1 MKNKEYLKLLETIQ
15 EDGKETPSNERF
27 LIIDGLNLFFRNFAI
42 LNMVNPEGAHIGG
55 LGGFFRSLG
64 ALIRNI
70 QPTSVYVIFD
80 GEGSTIN
87 RKNLLPE
94 YKAGR
99 DIRRIT
105 NWDIFE
111 DLKDEDSA
119 KVNQIVRIV
128 HYLQALPVK
137 IISLER
143 AEADDIISYLAT
155 TLPKTKDDKAVI
167 VSVDKDFLQLVSD
180 TVMVYRPIEKKY
192 YSPPTMLETYNFPT
206 ENFIIYKTLMGD
218 ASDNL
223 SGIKGL
229 GKVKLKKLF
238 PEIYQR
244 PITLKEIYDISVERL
259 EENIIYA
266 RLVQAYPQLKKKFLI
281 MDLSKPMLDEK
292 DIKEID
298 EVVET
303 KELPYFPDEFVQM
316 YNQDQLGRMVGNNVG
331 FWVKE
336 TFEKLAN

>member
-1 MKNKEYLKLLETIQ
+1 MKKGKYLKLLDNIQ
-15 EDGKETPSNERF
+15 EDREESPSNERF

-70 QPTSVYVIFD
+70 QPTSVYVVFD

-111 DLKDEDSA
+111 DLKDEDAA
-119 KVNQIVRIV
+119 KVNQIVRII
-128 HYLQALPVK
+128 HYLQALPIK

-143 AEADDIISYLAT
+143 AEADDVISHLAT
-155 TLPKTKDDKAVI
+155 TLPKTENDKAVI

-180 TVMVYRPIEKKY
+180 RVIVYRPIEKKY
-192 YSPPTMLETYNFPT
+192 YTPQIMRETYNFPT

-223 SGIKGL
+223 SGVKGL
-229 GKVKLKKLF
+229 GIGKLKKLF
-238 PEIYQR
+238 PEIFQR
-244 PITLKEIYDISVERL
+244 PITLQEIYDISVERL
-259 EENIIYA
+259 EEHVIYA
-266 RLVQAYPQLKKKFLI
+266 RLIQNFPTLKKKFLI
-281 MDLSKPMLDEK
+281 MDLSNPMLDEN
-292 DIKEID
+292 DRKEIN
-298 EVVET
+298 EVVES
-303 KELPYFPDEFVQM
+303 KELPYFPDEFVKM

-336 TFEKLAN
+336 TFEKLTV